1 MDTTALFTLALGLTP
16 PWTVTSIDFDASA
29 QQVDIWI
36 DFAAGSTFGCPTC
49 SADGCGVHDT
59 TEKRWRHLD
68 FFQHRAILHA
78 RVPRVQCPTC
88 GVHLAAV
95 PWARPGSGFTLLFE
109 AMVMALTTHMP
120 VAVAARLVGETDKR
134 LWRVVEHYVDDAV
147 ERIDCHAVERVGVD
161 ETSAKKRHDYITVF
175 YDLDGKRVVYV
186 ADGKDAGT
194 VEDFEQFMW
203 DHDGNAG
210 NVREVACD
218 MSPAFIKGIGEHLD
232 RAEITFDRFHVSK
245 LLTEA
250 VEKVRRQEGRH
261 NPALKG
267 SRFLWI
273 TNPANLDPGQL
284 QKLDALTKSHK
295 ALATAYRLKETLRDL
310 YEQPTFADA
319 EGYLRGWLADAYAS
333 GIKPVI
339 KVAKTIEKHAA
350 GILRW
355 HLSRINTAVMEGI
368 NSLIQAAKRKAR
380 GYRNKRTLRLMTYLI
395 AGKFD
400 LRLPT

>member
-1 MDTTALFTLALGLTP
+1 MDTTDLFTLALGLNS
-16 PWTVTSIDFDASA
+16 PWTVTSIDLDASA
-29 QQVDIWI
+29 QQADIWI
-36 DFAAGSTFGCPTC
+36 DFAPGSTFDCPTC
-49 SADGCGVHDT
+49 SAGGCGAHDT
-59 TEKRWRHLD
+59 TEKQWRHLD

-78 RVPRVQCPTC
+78 RVPRVRCPAC
-88 GVHLAAV
+88 GVRLVTV

-134 LWRVVEHYVDDAV
+134 LWRVVEHYVEDGI
-147 ERIDCHAVERVGVD
+147 ERIDCHAVERIGVD

-186 ADGKDAGT
+186 ADGKNAET
-194 VEDFEQFMW
+194 IEDFEQFMW
-203 DHDGNAG
+203 DHEGNAG
-210 NVREVACD
+210 NIREVACD

-245 LLTEA
+245 LLSEA
-250 VEKVRRQEGRH
+250 VEKVRRQESKH
-261 NPALKG
+261 TPTLKG

-273 TNPANLDPGQL
+273 TNPANLDARQL
-284 QKLDALTKSHK
+284 RELDMLTKNHEQ
-295 ALATAYRLKETLRDL
+295 LAKAYRLKESFRDL
-310 YEQPTFADA
+310 YDQASYGDA

-333 GIKPVI
+333 GLKPMIKA
-339 KVAKTIEKHAA
+339 AKTIEKHAN

-355 HLSRINTAVMEGI
+355 HLSRITTAVMEGI

-395 AGKFD
+395 AGKLD